1 MNPNEIIRHELIGLS
16 AKISKAHNNSLFG
29 LKGIVIDESRNTI
42 TLANGE
48 RKIVV
53 PKDVVTFR
61 LTLKDGTLVQVDG
74 NRLVGRPESR
84 LKTKV
89 RRW

>member
-16 AKISKAHNNSLFG
+16 AKVSKATNNALCG
-29 LKGIVIDESRNTI
+29 LKGTVIDESKNTI
-42 TLANGE
+42 TLFDGE
-48 RKIVV
+48 RSMMV
-53 PKDVVTFR
+53 PKDVATFR

-74 NRLVGRPESR
+74 YRLVGRPENR